1 MLSTACVNLTTLF
14 ILSVSGHRS
23 SCLCPSYWWSLEGQ
37 GQTWG
42 PDVLKALSQRLASRP
57 SYNNKDWKD
66 VGQSQYWDIYID
78 RLCAN
83 YFEFMIK
90 IYEG

>member
-1 MLSTACVNLTTLF
+1 MLSFVTKT
-14 ILSVSGHRS
+14 I
-23 SCLCPSYWWSLEGQ
+23 
-37 GQTWG
+37 
-42 PDVLKALSQRLASRP
+42 ASRP

>member
-1 MLSTACVNLTTLF
+1 MLSFVTKT
-14 ILSVSGHRS
+14 
-23 SCLCPSYWWSLEGQ
+23 SY
-37 GQTWG
+37 
-42 PDVLKALSQRLASRP
+42 SRP
-57 SYNNKDWKD
+57 SYNKDWKD